1 MAEETNLENAAEI
14 ENAEK
19 EETTDEVEQ
28 IREQIEE
35 TRAEMSETID
45 AIQEKLSLSNIT
57 EQVSEQISE
66 QATVAFNAAKETIY
80 TTLAGKTG
88 EIVELLGKAGV
99 NMKKTKIY
107 NQVSSNP
114 FPFVLIGLGAGL
126 LLLGN
131 SKKNSSSSNGRRLN
145 FSGKSKLKE
154 GKNKIGEAAS
164 SAYETVGDA
173 ANSAYESVGGAANSA
188 YKGVRRFADGTVEKA
203 GQFGTSAQETYEQYI
218 EEKPLAVG
226 AIALAVGAA
235 VGLSIPST
243 SYENKLMGETRAN
256 LMSKAGDVVQ
266 DTMKKVENVAG
277 EVVKNVGNEAKKE
290 ELI

>member
-1 MAEETNLENAAEI
+1 MAEETSLEQRDAAEV
-14 ENAEK
+14 ETD
-19 EETTDEVEQ
+19 ETTDEVEQ
-28 IREQIEE
+28 IRGKIEE

-66 QATVAFNAAKETIY
+66 QASAAFKAAKDTAY
-80 TTLAGKTG
+80 TAVMGKVG
-88 EIVELLGKAGV
+88 EIVNLLGEAGV

-145 FSGKSKLKE
+145 FSGKSRLKE
-154 GKNKIGEAAS
+154 GKNKLGEAAS

-173 ANSAYESVGGAANSA
+173 ANSAYERVGEAANSA
-188 YKGVRRFADGTVEKA
+188 YKGVRQFADGTVEKA

-243 SYENKLMGETRAN
+243 SYENQLMGETRAN
-256 LMSKAGDVVQ
+256 LMAKAGDVVQ

-277 EVVKNVGNEAKKE
+277 EAVKSVGNEVKKQE
-290 ELI
+290 KT